1 MKDNIGSAGS
11 VPLLH
16 MSKEM
21 CICIERNQRVKKNVR
36 VCKTGCVYMQIQQQR
51 FQMEVQNW
59 LRCVVRA
66 QHQQAYPK
74 RRIDMKRDLQKRP
87 TKETF
92 LAHYA
97 SPASS

>member
-1 MKDNIGSAGS
+1 
-11 VPLLH
+11 
-16 MSKEM
+16 
-21 CICIERNQRVKKNVR
+21 
-36 VCKTGCVYMQIQQQR
+36 MQIQQQR

-92 LAHYA
+92 FIMRHPPVLDALARTDIGKLRANKLHIIYDKRHANKIYLAHYV
-97 SPASS
+97 